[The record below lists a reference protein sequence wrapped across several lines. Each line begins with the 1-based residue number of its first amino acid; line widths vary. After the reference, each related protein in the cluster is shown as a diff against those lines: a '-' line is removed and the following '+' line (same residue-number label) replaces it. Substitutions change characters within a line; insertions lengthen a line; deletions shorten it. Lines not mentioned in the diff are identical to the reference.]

1 MNLAALDLNL
11 LVVFDA
17 LMNERHATRAGQRI
31 GLSQPAISK
40 ALNRLRALFDDELF
54 VRTADGMQP
63 THRAIELAGPIS
75 KALRQIEQ
83 ALTPGEFDPATAEG
97 ITTIITNDLVASTV
111 LPEFLHY
118 LEEHAPGIDI
128 RLKPSLTG
136 AFEHL
141 DRQEADIAITA
152 TTSHPDRFVSETVLQ
167 ESFVVLMRAG
177 HPLAQLE
184 MTPDVFASARH
195 IMVSVT
201 GDGRGDVDTILEG
214 LGLSRRIGI
223 TLNHFA
229 AGPPILAAT
238 DLLMICP
245 SGLAGRRAQ
254 QYGLIMKPVPF
265 ELPPLFGLMRM
276 IWLRRASDTPSHRWV
291 RQALIET
298 FNNYRKA

>member
-11 LVVFDA
+11 LVIFDA
-17 LMNERHATRAGQRI
+17 LGMSAINRAGQRI

-54 VRTADGMQP
+54 VRTADGMP
-63 THRAIELAGPIS
+63 THRAIELAGPVRKHSARLS
-75 KALRQIEQ
+75 KLCPESLIRRQ
-83 ALTPGEFDPATAEG
+83 AG

-167 ESFVVLMRAG
+167 ESFA
-177 HPLAQLE
+177 
-184 MTPDVFASARH
+184 F
-195 IMVSVT
+195 
-201 GDGRGDVDTILEG
+201 
-214 LGLSRRIGI
+214 
-223 TLNHFA
+223 
-229 AGPPILAAT
+229 
-238 DLLMICP
+238 
-245 SGLAGRRAQ
+245 
-254 QYGLIMKPVPF
+254 
-265 ELPPLFGLMRM
+265 
-276 IWLRRASDTPSHRWV
+276 
-291 RQALIET
+291 
-298 FNNYRKA
+298 